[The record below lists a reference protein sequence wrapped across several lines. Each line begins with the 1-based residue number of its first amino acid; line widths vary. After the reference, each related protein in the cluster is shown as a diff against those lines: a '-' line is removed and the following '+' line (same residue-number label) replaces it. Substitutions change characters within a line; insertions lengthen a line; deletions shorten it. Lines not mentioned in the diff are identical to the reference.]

1 MGLFSRFLSKRAN
14 LGDSKAE
21 AGELTVLAPVTGR
34 VVTLESTSDPAFSSR
49 AMGDGVAIV
58 PTSGEI
64 VAPVSGTVGAI
75 FPTAHALAIAA
86 DDGSTQVMIHIGI
99 DTVKL
104 DGAGFTAH
112 VAQGDRV
119 SAGQPLVSVDL
130 DEVASAG
137 FDATTFVVVCERAD
151 GTSVRERASGPV
163 SAGEGLL
170 WLS

>member
-1 MGLFSRFLSKRAN
+1 MGLFSRLASKRSGSN
-14 LGDSKAE
+14 DSQVRG
-21 AGELTVLAPVTGR
+21 GELAILAPVAGR
-34 VVTLESTSDPAFSSR
+34 VVALESTNDPAFSGR

-64 VAPVSGTVGAI
+64 VAPISGTVGAI

-99 DTVKL
+99 DTVEL
-104 DGAGFTAH
+104 GGAGFTAH
-112 VAQGDRV
+112 VAQGERV

-130 DEVASAG
+130 DEVAAAG
-137 FDATTFVVVCERAD
+137 FDATTFVVICERAAD
-151 GTSVRERASGPV
+151 TSVREHGDGPV
-163 SAGEGLL
+163 SAGEALL